1 MFGCT
6 YLYLL
11 YLLYNV
17 RSFSFKRELRSSFI
31 EEVVEVFF
39 ITWEQTLISWIM
51 SFVLLRLGFFDLIY
65 NELVNLF
72 DNNLLSGELLVL
84 KGLTRVCL
92 ISLILNLV
100 YLIELSL
107 STISLTSIDLSTLEE
122 FNEINYP

>member
-1 MFGCT
+1 
-6 YLYLL
+6 
-11 YLLYNV
+11 
-17 RSFSFKRELRSSFI
+17 
-31 EEVVEVFF
+31 
-39 ITWEQTLISWIM
+39 M

-122 FNEINYP
+122 FNDTNYP